1 MSSDICY
8 DMGGKSRYTL
18 FVCNNKQSKVK
29 FIIFYFM
36 SGGIICITVS
46 IILNKH
52 ISLTLY
58 IVIQSKRLKYMIA

>member
-1 MSSDICY
+1 M
-8 DMGGKSRYTL
+8 

-29 FIIFYFM
+29 FIIFDFM

-52 ISLTLY
+52 LM
-58 IVIQSKRLKYMIA
+58 QSKRLKYMIA